1 VEQSEVESIEDKRSG
16 REQGKVHDMGE
27 RMSEV
32 EGRVQ
37 MIEVRS
43 RDEHERNRRNSV
55 EHKCDSTNK
64 HTDRQTEIDTHIYR
78 HTRIYMYRHTHIRM

>member
-1 VEQSEVESIEDKRSG
+1 MRCVEQSEVESTEEKRSG

-43 RDEHERNRRNSV
+43 RDEHKRNCRN
-55 EHKCDSTNK
+55 
-64 HTDRQTEIDTHIYR
+64 
-78 HTRIYMYRHTHIRM
+78 